1 MTQATLSSTIL
12 EEPVMPMINTGRSV
26 RLGSRDT
33 ENLARGV
40 VL

>member
-12 EEPVMPMINTGRSV
+12 EELVMPMIHTGRSV
-26 RLGSRDT
+26 RLGSRGTGD
-33 ENLARGV
+33 LARGV